1 MGRSERRP
9 YASAP
14 DLEPNEIGVGM
25 RRRLAMLHAT
35 MVAAVVAAAPGRAL
49 AAAGSQS
56 AVADWWTRPTDNSAT
71 VLSALISAFV
81 LLLPVLIAWRQLRLS
96 QKTLEAALAQTEGE
110 AAVRAAEAKSRRA
123 AEFQQRLDQFFTT
136 GTQAAIA
143 IVHHHDRDVRLSAE
157 RGVERV
163 TWAECELA
171 LVPATY
177 RPYVYEPKLTAIRDC
192 FLQWIEG
199 LSRLW
204 YFREQGLLDP
214 IDVEHIVKPLL
225 ARLVAHDTPF
235 FRNLRIFIQYCAAEP
250 VMVMCQEYARDIR
263 PSLPDDL
270 ERLEA
275 ALVRGDY
282 GAWRASPWGP
292 EAFQASAARLADR
305 AKAVSTPAP
314 HP

>member
-1 MGRSERRP
+1 MVR
-9 YASAP
+9 SAP
-14 DLEPNEIGVGM
+14 LQKVIS
-25 RRRLAMLHAT
+25 
-35 MVAAVVAAAPGRAL
+35 AAVVAAAPGQAL

-56 AVADWWTRPTDNSAT
+56 GTTDWWARPTDNSAT

-96 QKTLEAALAQTEGE
+96 QKTLEAALAQSEGE

-143 IVHHHDRDVRLSAE
+143 IIHHHDRDVRLSAE

-192 FLQWIEG
+192 FSEWIEG

-214 IDVEHIVKPLL
+214 LDVEHIVKPLL
-225 ARLVAHDTPF
+225 ALLVEYDTPF
-235 FRNLRIFIQYCAAEP
+235 FRNLRIFIQYSAAEP
-250 VMVMCQEYARDIR
+250 ILVMCREYARDIR
-263 PSLPDDL
+263 SSLPGDL

-282 GAWRASPWGP
+282 GAWRPSPWGP
-292 EAFQASAARLADR
+292 AEFQASAARLAER
-305 AKAVSTPAP
+305 AEAVSPPTP
-314 HP
+314 HL